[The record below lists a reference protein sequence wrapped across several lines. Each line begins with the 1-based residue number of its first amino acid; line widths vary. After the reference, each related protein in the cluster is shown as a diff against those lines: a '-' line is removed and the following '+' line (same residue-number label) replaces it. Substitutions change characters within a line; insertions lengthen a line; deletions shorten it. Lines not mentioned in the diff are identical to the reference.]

1 MPLMIEPLVFRPNE
15 ISGGYMIDG
24 NIDKILPLVRQAVE
38 LGADIIKADP
48 TEEVSAYH
56 RVIEA
61 AGRIPVLVRGGGKT
75 SDTEILKRT
84 YDLMVQGAAG
94 IVYGRNIIQHADPA
108 GMTRALLAIV
118 HENAGV
124 VDAARFIK
132 PAQDAPSVSF
142 SDFNGPE

>member
-1 MPLMIEPLVFRPNE
+1 PLVFKPNE
-15 ISGGYMIDG
+15 ASGGYMVDG
-24 NIDKILPLVRQAVE
+24 NFDKILPLVRQAVE

-48 TEEVSAYH
+48 TEDVTLYH

-61 AGRIPVLVRGGGKT
+61 AGRIPVLVRGGGKI
-75 SDTEILKRT
+75 SDSEILRRT

-118 HENAGV
+118 HDGAS
-124 VDAARFIK
+124 AAEAAKLIK
-132 PAQDAPSVSF
+132 PA
-142 SDFNGPE
+142 